1 MTRAKANDKE
11 LEISSEKAQQILKG
25 AMQVFLARGYAGAS
39 MDKVA
44 IAAGVSK
51 ATVYS
56 YFQDKEGLFTA
67 LVQKLTRERFQS
79 VFGDEPLQG
88 EPKIV
93 LSHLLSKGLDDMIK
107 DVEYR
112 AFKRMVIGES
122 GRFPKLAQ
130 ACVTYMIKPVV
141 ETISQYLASHPEL
154 NLPDPEA
161 TSRIIM
167 GALVHY
173 IMVQEMLHG
182 SEILPME
189 KERLINGLMYLIL
202 RGEEKKVD

>member
-1 MTRAKANDKE
+1 MVRIRRAKAKSQEKE
-11 LEISSEKAQQILKG
+11 SEVNTIKSQQILQG
-25 AMQVFLARGYAGAS
+25 AIQVFLAHGYAGAS

-44 IAAGVSK
+44 VAAGVSK

-56 YFQDKEGLFTA
+56 HFQDKEGLFKA
-67 LVQKLTRERFQS
+67 LVQKMTQQRFKS
-79 VFGDEPLQG
+79 VFGDQPLKG

-93 LSHLLSKGLDDMIK
+93 LSKLLSAGLEKMTEDS
-107 DVEYR
+107 EYL

-122 GRFPKLAQ
+122 GRFPELAQ
-130 ACVTYMIKPVV
+130 ACVIYMIKPVF
-141 ETISQYLASHPEL
+141 EAISQYLTSHPEL

-173 IMVQEMLHG
+173 VMVQEMLHG
-182 SEILPME
+182 SDILPME
-189 KERLINGLMYLIL
+189 KERLINGLIDLIL
-202 RGEEKKVD
+202 K